1 MGVTRAPCPCPHLR
15 QEVWL
20 PGHAQ
25 KVVYQALADTW
36 GSKS

>member
-1 MGVTRAPCPCPHLR
+1 MEVTRARCPHPHLR

-20 PGHAQ
+20 PVHAQ
-25 KVVYQALADTW
+25 KVVYQALVDTW

>member
-1 MGVTRAPCPCPHLR
+1 MGVTTAPCPRPHLR

-20 PGHAQ
+20 PGHVQ
-25 KVVYQALADTW
+25 KVVYQALVDTW